1 MKTRWKLTLWAPT
14 GTGTYQFNSTWLN
27 NTLPNINFI
36 RSTRFPLFNLQIVLE
51 VLSGSILKDL
61 CDFTREEKYSL
72 LGICYNM
79 TLDIKAFKLLPELQ
93 RVMEALY
100 ISLDAHR
107 QLVIV
112 RINRVLIR
120 GGRLTVSYGRRILFI
135 ALKSTIMITRH

>member
-1 MKTRWKLTLWAPT
+1 M
-14 GTGTYQFNSTWLN
+14 
-27 NTLPNINFI
+27 
-36 RSTRFPLFNLQIVLE
+36 
-51 VLSGSILKDL
+51 LSGSILKDL
-61 CDFTREEKYSL
+61 CDLTREEKYSL

-112 RINRVLIR
+112 RINRVVNTDLYANDI
-120 GGRLTVSYGRRILFI
+120 I
-135 ALKSTIMITRH
+135 

>member
-1 MKTRWKLTLWAPT
+1 M
-14 GTGTYQFNSTWLN
+14 
-27 NTLPNINFI
+27 
-36 RSTRFPLFNLQIVLE
+36 
-51 VLSGSILKDL
+51 LSGSILKDL
-61 CDFTREEKYSL
+61 CHFTREEKYSL

-112 RINRVLIR
+112 RINRVVNTDLYANDI
-120 GGRLTVSYGRRILFI
+120 I
-135 ALKSTIMITRH
+135 